1 MCIRDRLDT
10 LLKEGY
16 LGKVAAD
23 QIVMTPN
30 SATIIPLP
38 QLLSEMS
45 KISGA
50 KEIGVKEERG
60 QSFTEN
66 VQEQI
71 DADAAGDNKKIAQ
84 NLLIQ
89 AMLLEKEAEKKRD
102 EAVRFDPTLT
112 EKATKP
118 AKKGRGRPAGTTA
131 KAMAARANATAPTE

>member
-1 MCIRDRLDT
+1 MLDT
-10 LLKEGY
+10 LHKEGY

-30 SATIIPLP
+30 SATVIPLP

-50 KEIGVKEERG
+50 DEVGVQEERG

-71 DADAAGDNKKIAQ
+71 DTDAAGDNKKIAQ

-89 AMLLEKEAEKKRD
+89 AMLLEKEAEKKRS
-102 EAVRFDPTLT
+102 EAVRFDPSLT
-112 EKATKP
+112 EKAEKP

-131 KAMAARANATAPTE
+131 KAMAARAKAAATE